1 MPIRPPRR
9 LAAPLAA
16 LAVALALASPV
27 AYGPTPA
34 MAQEAPASAGRI
46 AVTGTGEV
54 ERAPDFARVFV
65 SVTNRGDSV
74 AVVLEANRTASDEA
88 LAAIEARGVA
98 REDVQTVN
106 FQVFETPEE
115 YDRNGEPR
123 PVEPFTATHQLM
135 VVLRDTDA
143 VGAFAGEILALDAI
157 TFQSIAWG
165 LERSEEAQDEAMR
178 RAVADARRQAQV
190 LADAA
195 GITLGAIRRIGD
207 GHVGGG
213 PQPEMDRAMMRAAS
227 APAVPI
233 VPPARITFTAQIG
246 MEWAIGE

>member
-1 MPIRPPRR
+1 MPIRPPSR
-9 LAAPLAA
+9 LAARLAPLA
-16 LAVALALASPV
+16 LAAALASPL
-27 AYGPTPA
+27 ASGTPPA
-34 MAQEAPASAGRI
+34 AAQEVPAAVGRI
-46 AVTGTGEV
+46 SVTGTGEV

-74 AVVLEANRTASDEA
+74 AAVVEANRAATEDA

-98 REDVQTVN
+98 REDVQTAN

-115 YDRNGEPR
+115 YDRNGDPR
-123 PVEPFTATHQLM
+123 PVEPFTATHRLTI
-135 VVLRDTDA
+135 VLRDTDA

-157 TFQSIAWG
+157 TFQAIAWG

-190 LADAA
+190 LAEAA
-195 GITLGAIRRIGD
+195 GVTLGPIRRIGD

-213 PQPEMDRAMMRAAS
+213 PQPEMDRMMMRASA

-233 VPPARITFTAQIG
+233 VPPARLVFGAQVG